1 MTVPWRE
8 RPRDLAAF
16 AITPAATEEVAHAT
30 LSLSQSEPANSS
42 MRPAQSAMAGA
53 ICTVSS
59 SAVAADCA
67 VRRRALKALRVASPA
82 HARG

>member
-30 LSLSQSEPANSS
+30 LSLSQFEPASSS
-42 MRPAQSAMAGA
+42 MRPRSPQWRAQS
-53 ICTVSS
+53 VSS